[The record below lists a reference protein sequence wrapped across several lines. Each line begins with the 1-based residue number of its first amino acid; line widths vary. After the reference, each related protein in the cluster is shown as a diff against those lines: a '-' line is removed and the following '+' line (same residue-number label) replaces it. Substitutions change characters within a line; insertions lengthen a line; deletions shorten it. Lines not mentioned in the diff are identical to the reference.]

1 MFNPQKTQQ
10 IKTFDKTMKEKVFA
24 TLFRLISSG
33 QLTVEEAYYLME
45 TLFKE
50 KDKDSNDNSFG
61 TIHQVQPYTVADPG
75 LHPWWESN
83 TITAS
88 PNLVT
93 CSTTEPSGCINATY
107 TALAATDPNV
117 VTTATSACTDTIPTS
132 NLTISSNGTGLI
144 TADPEPISLGGDS
157 DTSHQAMSLE
167 DLDELLR

>member
-1 MFNPQKTQQ
+1 
-10 IKTFDKTMKEKVFA
+10 MKEKVFT

-45 TLFKE
+45 TLFKG
-50 KDKDSNDNSFG
+50 KDKDSNDNPFG

-93 CSTTEPSGCINATY
+93 CTTTADPGCITATY
-107 TALAATDPNV
+107 TSSAANPNV
-117 VTTATSACTDTIPTS
+117 VTTAASACTGDIPTS
-132 NLTISSNGTGLI
+132 NLTVSSNGVGHLV
-144 TADPEPISLGGDS
+144 ADPEPIALGGNS
-157 DTSHQAMSLE
+157 DTSKQSMSLE
-167 DLDELLR
+167 DLDELLK